1 MVLRPHRAQ
10 ELADRTLN
18 EIGYSFL
25 VLALLFV
32 LLVLV
37 LIAFGVRRIQL
48 RRALGTFD
56 ASICLPPSGWQMGVC
71 RYGDKHLEWLRL
83 LSLSPRPNYRF
94 LRSSLELKGWRP
106 PTEAEKPKI
115 QPGAVVVC
123 LQYEGQELLLVM
135 KYEVYTG
142 LSSWLEAGP
151 VIGIGT
157 WR

>member
-1 MVLRPHRAQ
+1 M
-10 ELADRTLN
+10 N
-18 EIGYSFL
+18 EIGYTFL
-25 VLALLFV
+25 VLAAVFL

-37 LIAFGVRRIQL
+37 LVAFGVRRIQL
-48 RRALGTFD
+48 RGALGTFD
-56 ASICLPPSGWQMGVC
+56 ASICLPPDGWQMGVC
-71 RYGDKHLEWLRL
+71 RYTDKHLEWLRL
-83 LSLSPRPNYRF
+83 MSLSPRPKYKF
-94 LRSSLELKGWRP
+94 LRSSLELQGWRQ
-106 PTEAEKPKI
+106 PTEAEKPRI

-123 LQYEGQELLLVM
+123 LHYEGEELLLVM